1 MATDVTKTH
10 LNVYSALTLVVA
22 VLAAYI
28 YIDNRIS
35 YEVALLESRI
45 VERMAISRVADR
57 EASELSRET
66 LREIKADLNTMREE
80 IKEIRDI
87 VMKLDGGTRR
97 R

>member
-22 VLAAYI
+22 VLSAYI
-28 YIDNRIS
+28 YIDNRIN

-45 VERMAISRVADR
+45 VERMATARVADR
-57 EASELSRET
+57 REAELSRET
-66 LREIKADLNTMREE
+66 LRELKTDLSAVRDE
-80 IKEIRDI
+80 IKEIRDM